1 MKDARKTAVLFMYI
15 GIFAAMTSVMTSVFA
30 MRRHRRHPVPTT
42 SLLSADSVAALDE
55 AATSEG
61 LERMRR
67 SSLPAPPA
75 PNFAALSR
83 FIADQSEGTYIDDV
97 LRDRN
102 GHVARWIERPENPVQ
117 VWIQPASS
125 VSDWMPLYPQQIRDA
140 FRAWDAAGL
149 PVRFTFTDDSVGAEV
164 KLRWVDHFTD
174 AAAGRTYWSRDQH
187 GWIFGADIE
196 VALHA
201 TSGAPYDARAVRTI
215 ALHEIGHLLGLDH
228 TRDETSVMFP
238 RVRVTRL
245 APADLA
251 TAVLLYQL
259 PPGAVT
265 TDTLKKP
272 SP

>member
-1 MKDARKTAVLFMYI
+1 MTDSRKTAVLFVTI
-15 GIFAAMTSVMTSVFA
+15 GILTTMTSVMTSVFA
-30 MRRHRRHPVPTT
+30 IRRHQRPPAPSTAP
-42 SLLSADSVAALDE
+42 LSADSEAVLDE

-75 PNFAALSR
+75 RDFAALGH
-83 FIADQSEGTYIDDV
+83 FLADQSEGTYIDDI
-97 LRDRN
+97 LRARN
-102 GHVARWIERPENPVQ
+102 GHVARWIDRTDTPVQ
-117 VWIQPASS
+117 VWIQP
-125 VSDWMPLYPQQIRDA
+125 VSTVRDWMPQYPQNIRDA

-149 PVRFTFTDDSVGAEV
+149 PVRFSFTDDSVGAEV
-164 KLRWVDHFTD
+164 KLRWIDHFTD

-187 GWIFGADIE
+187 GWIFGAEVE

-201 TSGAPYDARAVRTI
+201 TNGARYDGRAVRTI

-272 SP
+272 IR